1 LFSVDRGLADVG
13 FGVRCLFIEVDFV
26 LRSEGMVG
34 LRMSIDAVSVFCFQ
48 RFVWVVWVV
57 WVGSGA
63 QGLSK
68 TVAFV
73 WELVP

>member
-1 LFSVDRGLADVG
+1 
-13 FGVRCLFIEVDFV
+13 
-26 LRSEGMVG
+26 MVG
-34 LRMSIDAVSVFCFQ
+34 LRMSIDAVSVFCCQ